1 MQIKQTQLHHTSSGS
16 EESKWERRRGDHA
29 EYATD
34 IKAHNNLNLIAAI
47 AHAVPGAVR
56 GEPHAIVRP

>member
-34 IKAHNNLNLIAAI
+34 IKAHNNLNLSG
-47 AHAVPGAVR
+47 PC
-56 GEPHAIVRP
+56 P

>member
-1 MQIKQTQLHHTSSGS
+1 MLKGANQRVLMQIKQTQLHHTSSGS

-34 IKAHNNLNLIAAI
+34 IKAHNNLNLSG
-47 AHAVPGAVR
+47 PC
-56 GEPHAIVRP
+56 P